1 LRFPTIYVLIG
12 VTDSVIT
19 NPVFGVSGRPIN
31 PADDVEQP
39 FRWFQECLDNHEA
52 CGKAAREGLDGNV
65 TLPTRLVH
73 VPTAESEN
81 PRLVATSGQTG
92 RYLALSYRW
101 GTATITK
108 TLKDNLDTHLKS
120 IPAST
125 LSKTFQDALIITRR
139 LGFQYIWIDSL
150 CIIQDSPLDWAREA
164 MQMASIYTNAAMTI
178 SASVSDS
185 ADSGLFYSHTVDYSP
200 KLTLRSIGG
209 TAVAE
214 FFLTTRSVPSFEADV
229 EKGTLSNRGWCLQ
242 ERLLSRRILHFGT
255 NQLHWEC
262 LSGVWSASSAK
273 NLADDP
279 SRTLNNRFLGASSL
293 PLAIPK
299 ETPTLFAEL
308 RQVYAHQPHGT
319 WYHMLRDY
327 TSRSLTNSSDK
338 LPALAGLAAAFAEK
352 TKDVYLNGLWMH
364 GLPEG
369 LLWSS
374 PGLGFNDLD
383 SKSNL
388 SAPNGHRAPTWSWA
402 SLDGEI
408 EYPIGRLGY
417 IDAELEGFTAPTR
430 AEEGRVLHYEE
441 HENRLFSDPNQ
452 VLIMKGKLK
461 SLSELRGFRAED
473 REVVEQAKDLNITC
487 RMPHLRF
494 DDPERDRWDVHGV
507 FALFIGQVGCGTDEC
522 EHASDCSYGWGYG
535 LLLEPLPIFTAGMV
549 CCVRVGVVQCYSGD
563 FNDCG
568 DERIGLK

>member
-1 LRFPTIYVLIG
+1 V
-12 VTDSVIT
+12 VDSVIT

-73 VPTAESEN
+73 VPIAESEN

-108 TLKDNLDTHLKS
+108 TLKDNLDTHSKS
-120 IPAST
+120 ISAST
-125 LSKTFQDALIITRR
+125 LSKTFQDALTITRR

-150 CIIQDSPLDWAREA
+150 CIIQNFPQDWAREA

-185 ADSGLFYSHTVDYSP
+185 ADSGLFYPYTVDYSP

-209 TAVAE
+209 TAVAD
-214 FFLTTRSVPSFEADV
+214 FFLTTRSVSSFEDDV
-229 EKGTLSNRGWCLQ
+229 KKGTLSNRGWCLQ

-255 NQLHWEC
+255 SQLHWEC

-273 NLADDP
+273 DLADNP

-293 PLAIPK
+293 PFAIPK
-299 ETPTLFAEL
+299 EIPTLFAEL

-388 SAPNGHRAPTWSWA
+388 SAPKGHRAPTWSWA

-417 IDAELEGFTAPTR
+417 IDAELEGFTAPSR

-441 HENRLFSDPNQ
+441 HENRLFSDPHQ

-461 SLSELRGFRAED
+461 PLSEIRGFRAED
-473 REVVEQAKDLNITC
+473 REVMEQAKDLHITC

-494 DDPERDRWDVHGV
+494 DDPERDRWDV
-507 FALFIGQVGCGTDEC
+507 
-522 EHASDCSYGWGYG
+522 
-535 LLLEPLPIFTAGMV
+535 
-549 CCVRVGVVQCYSGD
+549 
-563 FNDCG
+563 
-568 DERIGLK
+568 